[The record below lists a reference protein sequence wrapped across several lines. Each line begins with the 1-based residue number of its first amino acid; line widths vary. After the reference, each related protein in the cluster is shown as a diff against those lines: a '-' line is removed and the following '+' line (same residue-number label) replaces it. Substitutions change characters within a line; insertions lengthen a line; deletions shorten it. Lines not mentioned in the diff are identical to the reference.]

1 MLVSMETLVG
11 KDTCRNEPM
20 GLCSKQ
26 GRKGQAVE
34 GDTMHF
40 LAPGGHKNRNVS
52 NQGEHGI
59 WSCAR
64 RRPWNNSVLG
74 QWQSAGFSGGDKCQL
89 CRTDMCPNPGKCNYI
104 CLPGV
109 QIPYKKT
116 CNFKT
121 TLNIYDILN
130 T

>member
-1 MLVSMETLVG
+1 MSPWVCVQS
-11 KDTCRNEPM
+11 
-20 GLCSKQ
+20 Q
-26 GRKGQAVE
+26 GGRVKRVE

-74 QWQSAGFSGGDKCQL
+74 QWQSTGFSGGDKCQL
-89 CRTDMCPNPGKCNYI
+89 CRTDVCPNQENAIISDTWCSNTI
-104 CLPGV
+104 
-109 QIPYKKT
+109 QKKT

-121 TLNIYDILN
+121 TLNILPDILN